1 MVRFF
6 TCQYKS
12 KQCLFI
18 ESQTALNIVTVF
30 LTRQI
35 FMKTVFRKCP
45 LKSFCMENVR
55 ANNVNEFL
63 PKNFVNKNIVP
74 EKICHLS
81 IMQRHAMYKTKL
93 TMRTANKNSCS
104 ARRLISGKRRMHS
117 KPSAGLSKMYY
128 STLISLIL
136 PGTLQFKP
144 FIKSKSDQLPR

>member
-63 PKNFVNKNIVP
+63 CKNFVHKNIVP
-74 EKICHLS
+74 EKIC
-81 IMQRHAMYKTKL
+81 IVQRHAMYKTKEP
-93 TMRTANKNSCS
+93 MRTANKNSFH
-104 ARRLISGKRRMHS
+104 K
-117 KPSAGLSKMYY
+117 
-128 STLISLIL
+128 SLQC
-136 PGTLQFKP
+136 TAFDKW
-144 FIKSKSDQLPR
+144 